1 MRKTRTGAWLIALGI
16 LLIVIDQVIKYLVK
30 TNMDLDYILKVAGVV
45 MGNGI
50 SNLKTFR
57 LPVNGTYKEEVRK
70 EKSLLW
76 DCDYATN
83 AVKLY
88 DFIYE

>member
-1 MRKTRTGAWLIALGI
+1 
-16 LLIVIDQVIKYLVK
+16 
-30 TNMDLDYILKVAGVV
+30 VAGTV
-45 MGNGI
+45 MNNGL

-76 DCDYATN
+76 DCDYTTN

-88 DFIYE
+88 DFIYVQ